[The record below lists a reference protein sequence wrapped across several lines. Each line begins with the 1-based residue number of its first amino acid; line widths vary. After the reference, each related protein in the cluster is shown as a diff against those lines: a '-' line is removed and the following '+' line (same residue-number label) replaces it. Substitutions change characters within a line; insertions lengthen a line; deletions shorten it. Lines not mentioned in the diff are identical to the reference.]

1 MLETQGIFW
10 CTCLD
15 RPREASGMMVATQPK
30 WERPTK
36 MALLPT
42 VSCKSPSFFLAAS
55 GSRRGSGFVFR
66 RSVACQKGASLS
78 LA

>member
-1 MLETQGIFW
+1 
-10 CTCLD
+10 
-15 RPREASGMMVATQPK
+15 MMVATQPK

-42 VSCKSPSFFLAAS
+42 PSWRSPSFFLAAS

-66 RSVACQKGASLS
+66 RSVAYRKQTHLS
-78 LA
+78 ICLVSTGPESTVHTTVW